1 VLGLKAK
8 ATTRLQKFI
17 ETSAHDQSP
26 GRAAYVLDVSALPQP
41 ASGKEWQRI
50 DSFSA
55 AEEVLNDLGLRS
67 IFKRAIEK
75 GCALVNE
82 AKGSPK

>member
-1 VLGLKAK
+1 M
-8 ATTRLQKFI
+8 TTQLQKFI
-17 ETSAHDQSP
+17 ETIAHDQSP
-26 GRAAYVLDVSALPQP
+26 GRAAYVLDASAMPQP

-55 AEEVLNDLGLRS
+55 AEEALNYPGLKS

-75 GCALVNE
+75 GCAVVNE
-82 AKGSPK
+82 AKGSLT